1 MVRAELTPTAT
12 ARIWTLTS
20 WLHSSSY
27 L

>member
-1 MVRAELTPTAT
+1 MVRAELTPTDT